1 MFFEQGEL
9 KHMNW
14 MERDLEVMNK
24 AKNEFLD
31 VLRIEGEIDAERC
44 KFLQQSYSIIIN
56 SRYRLCHKF
65 VNKIRVLFGDEE
77 EKQKLIKE
85 EIESNKILVVKL
97 CEKYKKDLVFESN
110 EVVYYDLRD
119 SDTTTKKEEND
130 E

>member
-1 MFFEQGEL
+1 
-9 KHMNW
+9 MNW